1 MARRARPGTRA
12 LRLVM
17 LMVAGLALVARRRG
31 PTTRFQAVLD
41 PVEDSP
47 ATLRPVAQARVAQP
61 AARRP
66 VRRRRTVGRPR
77 RLIGTFA
84 VAVCFFAGAALS
96 AGAGDR
102 AVLLLDDVASEE
114 ALPLETTETTET
126 AGEPPADGELLPPTE
141 VSSAAEAAAAVPAP
155 APAAPGQ

>member
-1 MARRARPGTRA
+1 MARRARPGTCA

-47 ATLRPVAQARVAQP
+47 ATPPPAAQPPAARPV
-61 AARRP
+61 ARRP
-66 VRRRRTVGRPR
+66 VRRRRSVSGPR
-77 RLIGTFA
+77 RLVGTFA

-102 AVLLLDDVASEE
+102 AALLLDDVAGEE
-114 ALPLETTETTET
+114 ALSLDTTETTET
-126 AGEPPADGELLPPTE
+126 AVEPPADVEL
-141 VSSAAEAAAAVPAP
+141 
-155 APAAPGQ
+155 